1 MSRPWWA
8 PPAAALLFRAVWPVR
23 VHGAEHVPASGP
35 VILAS
40 NHTAFLDGPMLVA
53 AAPRWTRCLVKSEAF
68 HGVLGAVL
76 RSAGQIPVVRHTG
89 DRAALT
95 AAMAVLEQDGV
106 LGMFPE
112 GTRGRGDVAEVQQGV
127 AWLAL
132 RSGAPVVPAA
142 CLGVRRTGEGTG
154 SLPPP
159 RRRLHVV
166 FGPPLTVGAPDGLPG
181 RAALA
186 HATTTVRD
194 ALSEH
199 VARAVAQTGQALPED
214 LGWSDAQ
221 IARGEHL

>member
-8 PPAAALLFRAVWPVR
+8 QPAAALLFRAVWPVR
-23 VHGAEHVPASGP
+23 VHGAQHVPGSGP

-53 AAPRWTRCLVKSEAF
+53 VAPRWTTCLVKSEAF
-68 HGVLGAVL
+68 HGVPGAIL
-76 RSAGQIPVVRHTG
+76 RSAGQIPVERHTG

-95 AAMAVLEQDGV
+95 AALAVLESGGA

-112 GTRGRGDVAEVQQGV
+112 GTRGRGDVAAVQQGV

-132 RSGAPVVPAA
+132 RSGAPVVPVA
-142 CLGVRRTGEGTG
+142 CLGVRRTGERTG

-159 RRRLHVV
+159 RRPLDVV
-166 FGPPLTVGAPDGLPG
+166 FGAPVRVTAPDGVPG
-181 RAALA
+181 RTALV

-194 ALSEH
+194 ALAEH
-199 VARAVAQTGQALPED
+199 VARAAELTGQTLPAD
-214 LGWSDAQ
+214 LGWSAEQ
-221 IARGEHL
+221 VARGEHL